1 MLSILGITHNLARDH
16 SPGPCYLIRLVS
28 WECSTSMQDVF
39 GLVPGLPG
47 TISPLVVTRD
57 AKTPNVLAGNSAVS
71 HYGTYDWPCTRMAAV

>member
-1 MLSILGITHNLARDH
+1 
-16 SPGPCYLIRLVS
+16 
-28 WECSTSMQDVF
+28 MQDVF

-71 HYGTYDWPCTRMAAV
+71 HYGTYDWPCARMAAV